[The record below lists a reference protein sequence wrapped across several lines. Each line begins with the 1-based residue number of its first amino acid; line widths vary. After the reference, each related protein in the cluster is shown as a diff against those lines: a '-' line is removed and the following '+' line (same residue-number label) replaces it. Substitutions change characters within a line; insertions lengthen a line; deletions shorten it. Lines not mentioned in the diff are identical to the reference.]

1 MNSSSRTG
9 EDRPEDLELRFRI
22 LSTEYNALIFLLG
35 SVWSVSAARTNLYFV
50 TLSAAGGAVAL
61 ISNASNFL
69 TRAPGIRARPVAV
82 NLMTGVF
89 AMVRMLHAHSQ
100 TVLHIQL
107 LNRIRRF
114 FTEPRSRYK
123 PYFTLPTHDDE
134 AGVVGSIR
142 AASSLWAMTQMP
154 AASMA
159 TLVALVNTLVTA
171 AIVGTACISLGE
183 AHEGASRRAHAFVN
197 GVPVRT
203 EATTSRIAWLACAA
217 PALSSITP
225 G

>member
-50 TLSAAGGAVAL
+50 TVSAAGVALAL
-61 ISNASNFL
+61 ISNASKFSREFQVFAL
-69 TRAPGIRARPVAV
+69 AV
-82 NLMTGVF
+82 LLLILVTGVF
-89 AMVRMLHAHSQ
+89 AMARMLRAHAD
-100 TVLHIQL
+100 TVLHIQS
-107 LNRIRRF
+107 LNRIRHF
-114 FTEPRSRYK
+114 FTELDPGTK

-142 AASSLWAMTQMP
+142 ARPSLLAMTHMP

-159 TLVALVNTLVTA
+159 TLVALVNTFVAA
-171 AIVGTACISLGE
+171 AIVGTACISMGGSPTAGLICSVAGFTVGSVVFWGWVFRDL
-183 AHEGASRRAHAFVN
+183 HR
-197 GVPVRT
+197 VRQ
-203 EATTSRIAWLACAA
+203 SLVVRY
-217 PALSSITP
+217 P
-225 G
+225 GDA